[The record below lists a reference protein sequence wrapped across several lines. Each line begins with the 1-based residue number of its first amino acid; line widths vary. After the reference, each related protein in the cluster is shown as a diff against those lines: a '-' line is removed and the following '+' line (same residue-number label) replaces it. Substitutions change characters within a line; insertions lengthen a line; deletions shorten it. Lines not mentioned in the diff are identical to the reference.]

1 MQVTLIFKAVSTET
15 IDLVDYGY
23 SEDTSFDDLTE
34 EQQNEITDPLREA
47 IIPGLISIKNW
58 TK

>member
-23 SEDTSFDDLTE
+23 SEDISFDDLTE
-34 EQQNEITDPLREA
+34 EQQNEITDPLRES
-47 IIPGLISIKNW
+47 IIPDLVSIKNW

>member
-47 IIPGLISIKNW
+47 IIPDLISIKNW

>member
-34 EQQNEITDPLREA
+34 KQQNEITDPLREA
-47 IIPGLISIKNW
+47 IIPDLISIKNW